1 MSDAGM
7 DVGKIISLI
16 MENPGI
22 VEQIASLANSAKEV
36 PAEDYETSAKQ
47 PEQIE
52 AEDTP
57 TQQVAEETSIP
68 IPAPTH
74 VPTAREDRRKNLIGA
89 LKPYLSPER
98 ARAADSILGVASI
111 LEIMRR

>member
-1 MSDAGM
+1 MSDTGM

-22 VEQIASLANSAKEV
+22 VEQISALASKSGESKEQVNEEIDIPISDTANEEAPTVSAEPV
-36 PAEDYETSAKQ
+36 PAPHYGNDPST
-47 PEQIE
+47 
-52 AEDTP
+52 
-57 TQQVAEETSIP
+57 
-68 IPAPTH
+68 
-74 VPTAREDRRKNLIGA
+74 REGRRKNLIGA

-98 ARAADSILGVASI
+98 AKAADSILGVASI